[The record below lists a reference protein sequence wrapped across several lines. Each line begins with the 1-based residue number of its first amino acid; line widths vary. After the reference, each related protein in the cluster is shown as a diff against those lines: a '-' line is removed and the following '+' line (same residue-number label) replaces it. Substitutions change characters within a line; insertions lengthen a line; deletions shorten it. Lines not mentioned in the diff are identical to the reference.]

1 MRGVAAIRLAII
13 APCWA
18 ACTVYAQQLDAR
30 KIVEKCAS
38 AVVRIETEKGV
49 GAGFFIHPQ
58 YIVTNKHVIERGGGA
73 ESYMRKYETA
83 YYSPNQITVHLKSGE
98 TIPVIEVNAF
108 RDHPQIDLA
117 VLKVRA
123 RQRTVL
129 PIKPTVAE
137 VGEEIVAIGH
147 PLGSPWNAT
156 KGIVSN
162 NSYQDLLQ
170 LNVAL
175 DPGNSGGPLI
185 NAQGQVVG
193 VAQEIVLLAQTAN
206 FGVRSDVLKG
216 LLDYYGIPYSTD
228 PLFYPTPQGL
238 EEQFR
243 LLQKQQR
250 ALEEQSQRLE
260 EQQKRLD
267 SEWERLRS
275 ERMNFER
282 EKAAFEARKRQAEEF
297 LREYEI
303 KSNSLNRREQE
314 LEERKRELERRERWI
329 QEKEFTITEKLG
341 ERFSL
346 ECIGLSSYEVYG
358 RSFLPR
364 AAVGLSYRFGF
375 VRDSDGEVVV
385 ADKVGLL
392 LTRQFSLTGWQR
404 DELSVGMAFSGL
416 VRLALGA
423 VVRERFGSIE
433 GSSGGPRPP
442 FRYVATIAIDF
453 IPRSPW
459 TVGMGLTATGKKGT
473 PVEALMPYIMLGYE
487 LNFLRW

>member
-1 MRGVAAIRLAII
+1 
-13 APCWA
+13 
-18 ACTVYAQQLDAR
+18 
-30 KIVEKCAS
+30 
-38 AVVRIETEKGV
+38 
-49 GAGFFIHPQ
+49 
-58 YIVTNKHVIERGGGA
+58 
-73 ESYMRKYETA
+73 
-83 YYSPNQITVHLKSGE
+83 
-98 TIPVIEVNAF
+98 
-108 RDHPQIDLA
+108 
-117 VLKVRA
+117 KVQA
-123 RQRTVL
+123 WQATVL

-147 PLGSPWNAT
+147 PLGSRWNAT

-162 NSYQDLLQ
+162 NRYPKLLQ

-175 DPGNSGGPLI
+175 DRGNSGGPLI

-193 VAQEIVLLAQTAN
+193 VAQGVVPGTQTGN
-206 FGVRSDVLKG
+206 FGVRSDVLKT
-216 LLDYYGIPYSTD
+216 LLDYYGVPYSTD
-228 PLFYPTPQGL
+228 PLFYPTPRDL

-260 EQQKRLD
+260 EQRKRLD

-297 LREYEI
+297 LREYES

-314 LEERKRELERRERWI
+314 LEERRRELERRERWI
-329 QEKEFTITEKLG
+329 REKELAITEKLG
-341 ERFSL
+341 ERLSL
-346 ECIGLSSYEVYG
+346 ECIGLPSYEVYG

-364 AAVGLSYRFGF
+364 AAVGLFYRFGF
-375 VRDSDGEVVV
+375 VRDSDGEVVA

-392 LTRQFSLTGWQR
+392 LTRQFSMTGWQR
-404 DELSVGMAFSGL
+404 DELLVGMAFNGL

-433 GSSGGPRPP
+433 GSPGGPRPP

-459 TVGMGLTATGKKGT
+459 TVGMGLTATGKRGT